1 MFRKLISFAIP
12 TVALGLAGC
21 GVDAMEQEPVQGAE
35 QLATT
40 EQAIY
45 SVILNDTNLNFFPP
59 PKVAG
64 DTEFGGN
71 GPRMDINVQLE
82 IRNNSTELWAG
93 MYIKAQETGGGDTR
107 AEGWAWYHIFTTTGG
122 AIEKVCLAALDDADC
137 NTQTATLTQPFSF
150 GFTDTGHGLNGYQ
163 FPQLIPATRLVWQ
176 LSCVGDTDGKEA
188 GSRTGCSA
196 ILHDLRVRY
205 H

>member
-40 EQAIY
+40 EQALY

-82 IRNNSTELWAG
+82 RRNNNTELWVG
-93 MYIKAQETGGGDTR
+93 MYINAQETGGGDTR
-107 AEGWAWYHIFTTTGG
+107 ASGWAWYHIFTTTGG
-122 AIEKVCLAALDDADC
+122 AIHKVCLVGADC
-137 NTQTATLTQPFSF
+137 SAQLDGYLPAPFPF

-163 FPQLIPATRLVWQ
+163 FPQLIPASRLVWQ

-196 ILHDLRVRY
+196 ILHDMVVTY
-205 H
+205 Y